1 MIKSKLHEIRNFIV
15 LLMGHSVDYIK
26 ETSLGYDIAQ
36 IEVRTLNL
44 KDYCETEINFIGR
57 DLKYLLLFSAIL
69 LEMSIFELSMDLNI
83 TCTLGHTIIIL
94 EMANS
99 TVNCLYL
106 KSKIGYETANYLS
119 TEIANIIL
127 EIETIIYNF

>member
-1 MIKSKLHEIRNFIV
+1 
-15 LLMGHSVDYIK
+15 
-26 ETSLGYDIAQ
+26 
-36 IEVRTLNL
+36 
-44 KDYCETEINFIGR
+44 
-57 DLKYLLLFSAIL
+57 
-69 LEMSIFELSMDLNI
+69 MSIFELSMDLNI
-83 TCTLGHTIIIL
+83 TCTLAHTIIIL

-106 KSKIGYETANYLS
+106 KSKIGYEIANYLS